1 MLGGMTDPKDPPAS
15 RIVVALDGPAS
26 SGKSSVGSAAA
37 SRLGLRFA
45 DTGLIYRAL
54 TAVALREGV
63 ATDDATALVALV
75 DRVALGEDGA
85 GRLARVLLD
94 GHDATDLVHTQAVDA
109 AVSAVSR
116 VPEVRAALLGRQR
129 AMAAGGG
136 IILAG
141 RDIGTVVLPDA
152 PLKLYLDA
160 TVEERASRRI
170 AERGLDP
177 EGDEANVVRDQLR
190 SRDAQDRDRAVAP
203 LRPAD
208 DAVVIATDGLHFEQT
223 VELVVAAIASA
234 AGARSAADAAPVPSA
249 ASLAA
254 PAAPGPTRPLPSSR
268 AKRNRVLEIAMN
280 MDNAQTLLVR
290 AVGLVARMGA
300 RAFARIRFEGLD
312 RIPRTGPVILA
323 ANHISNADPVV
334 MGAWITPALDHRRI
348 HWLGK
353 RELFDWPVFGWI
365 AASCGVHPV
374 ERGAADVD
382 AFRLAVRILES
393 GFVLMI
399 FPEGTR
405 SPTGRL
411 QEAKDGLAALA
422 LRTGAIIVPIGVS
435 NSDAVWPKGRRMP
448 RAFPRRTITV
458 RVGEPFEVGRLVS
471 PGTERRAAKAVA
483 TTEIMGRIAALLDP
497 RHRGEYAGAVREDI
511 APEP

>member
-1 MLGGMTDPKDPPAS
+1 MLRVMTDPTDPPAS
-15 RIVVALDGPAS
+15 SIVVALDGPAS

-75 DRVALGEDGA
+75 DRVALGDDGA

-94 GHDATDLVHTQAVDA
+94 GHDATHFVHTQEVDA

-116 VPEVRAALLGRQR
+116 LPEVRAALLGRQR

-160 TVEERASRRI
+160 SVEERASRRI

-177 EGDEANVVRDQLR
+177 EGGEANVVRDQLR
-190 SRDAQDRDRAVAP
+190 SRDAQDRDRPVAP

-208 DAVVIATDGLHFEQT
+208 DAVVITTDGLHFEQT
-223 VELVVAAIASA
+223 VELVVAAIVRA
-234 AGARSAADAAPVPSA
+234 AEAMSAADATPAPSA
-249 ASLAA
+249 AS
-254 PAAPGPTRPLPSSR
+254 PAAPVPARR
-268 AKRNRVLEIAMN
+268 AKRSRVLEIAMN

-290 AVGLVARMGA
+290 MIGLVARMGA
-300 RAFARIRFEGLD
+300 RAFARVRLEGLD

-334 MGAWITPALDHRRI
+334 IGAWITPALDHRRI

-374 ERGAADVD
+374 ERGTADVE
-382 AFRLAVRILES
+382 AFRLATRILES

-422 LRTGAIIVPIGVS
+422 LRTGAVIVPIGIN

-448 RAFPRRTITV
+448 SAFPRRTITV
-458 RVGEPFEVGRLVS
+458 RVGEPFEAGLLVP
-471 PGTERRAAKAVA
+471 PGIDGRAARAVA
-483 TTEIMGRIAALLDP
+483 TTAIMGRIATLLDP
-497 RHRGEYAGAVREDI
+497 RHRGAYAGAGDEDI
-511 APEP
+511 TPKP